1 MTPSEKAKL
10 LVQKFYFSLPNN
22 GGQTGLCN
30 VHQRWDEGKICA
42 RIAADEIMEFMRM
55 DDEYTE
61 TASNANS
68 KWVYYWQEV
77 KQEIEKL

>member
-42 RIAADEIMEFMRM
+42 RIAVDEIIGVLQELGYDNEDYRII
-55 DDEYTE
+55 Y
-61 TASNANS
+61 
-68 KWVYYWQEV
+68 QLEV
-77 KQEIEKL
+77 KQEVEKI

>member
-1 MTPSEKAKL
+1 MTPAEKAKL

-42 RIAADEIMEFMRM
+42 RIAVDEIIQSRK
-55 DDEYTE
+55 DDNIFK
-61 TASNANS
+61 SQDL
-68 KWVYYWQEV
+68 VYWQEV

>member
-1 MTPSEKAKL
+1 MTPSEKAKQ

-42 RIAADEIMEFMRM
+42 RIAANEII
-55 DDEYTE
+55 DAIDWHEYE
-61 TASNANS
+61 TPNKELN
-68 KWVYYWQEV
+68 YWLDV
-77 KQEIEKL
+77 RKEIEKL

>member
-1 MTPSEKAKL
+1 MTPAEKAKL

-42 RIAADEIMEFMRM
+42 RIAVDEIIDALDQSLIDADIEWW
-55 DDEYTE
+55 
-61 TASNANS
+61 
-68 KWVYYWQEV
+68 KQV
-77 KQEIEKL
+77 KQELEKL

>member
-1 MTPSEKAKL
+1 MTPAEKAKL

-42 RIAADEIMEFMRM
+42 RIAVDEIIGVLQELGYDNEDYRII
-55 DDEYTE
+55 Y
-61 TASNANS
+61 
-68 KWVYYWQEV
+68 QLEV
-77 KQEIEKL
+77 KQEVEKI